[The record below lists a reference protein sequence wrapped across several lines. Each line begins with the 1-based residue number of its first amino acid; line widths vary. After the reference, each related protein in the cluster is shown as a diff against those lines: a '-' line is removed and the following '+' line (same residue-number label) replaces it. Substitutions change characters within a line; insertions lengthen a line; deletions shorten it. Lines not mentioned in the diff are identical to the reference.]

1 MRAFDRIFRTGTVIF
16 FIGATA
22 VGAQSLNSIRGPA
35 EEPPPSYQGRQYVD
49 SAGCVF
55 VRAGVGG
62 NVTWV
67 PRVDRQRRPI
77 CDQTQTLGGGAR
89 AVAEAPRTAP
99 APANPVAAATPV
111 AARPSATSAAP
122 AAAPPSTGVAILA
135 ASSGP
140 PSTAD
145 AATLQA
151 ACDGKAPGSLYR
163 VSIGSR
169 QFTVRCGS
177 QAPRP
182 ARVTPRSD
190 HVAVARTYGSDSI
203 PVPEGYASAH
213 APGRLNPYRAQGTP
227 EGEAAMNRLWTRT
240 VPRREIPGAAAATG
254 APGHV
259 FASSKRLATSS
270 APQMHRVQV
279 ATFGNVENAAHAR
292 ERFRAL
298 GLPVET
304 RKLGRGG
311 FLYEVIYLGPFLRKD
326 ELDGALEAAR
336 RAGFHDARAVR

>member
-1 MRAFDRIFRTGTVIF
+1 MRALNRIFRSGTVIF
-16 FIGATA
+16 FIGATTA
-22 VGAQSLNSIRGPA
+22 GAQGLGSIRGPA

-49 SAGCVF
+49 STGCIF

-77 CDQTQTLGGGAR
+77 CGETPTLEGGAR
-89 AVAEAPRTAP
+89 AVAEAASTAP
-99 APANPVAAATPV
+99 APVKPVAAAPPV
-111 AARPSATSAAP
+111 AAPPRVTSAAP
-122 AAAPPSTGVAILA
+122 AAAPASTGVAILA
-135 ASSGP
+135 ASSGS
-140 PSTAD
+140 PSAAD
-145 AATLQA
+145 AATLHA
-151 ACDGKAPGSLYR
+151 ACDGKTRGSLYR

-177 QAPRP
+177 QAPHP
-182 ARVTPRSD
+182 ARVAPTASRT
-190 HVAVARTYGSDSI
+190 AVARADGAI
-203 PVPEGYASAH
+203 MPVPEGYQPAH
-213 APGRLNPYRAQGTP
+213 KPGRLNPYRAQGTP
-227 EGEAAMNRLWTRT
+227 EGEAAMNGLWTQT
-240 VPRREIPGAAAATG
+240 LPRREIPGAAVAAG

-259 FASSKRLATSS
+259 YASSKRLATSS

-279 ATFGNVENAAHAR
+279 ATFGNVENAARTRAQ
-292 ERFRAL
+292 FRAL

-311 FLYEVIYLGPFLRKD
+311 FLYEVIYLGPFVRKD

-336 RAGFHDARAVR
+336 RAGFHDAQAVR